1 MHTPLAH
8 RPAAAAEQCGAV
20 EEYVQLLLEGGQKFL
35 LFAHHTAL
43 LDAVEHRCNRMKAKW
58 VFGKEWRTRES

>member
-1 MHTPLAH
+1 M
-8 RPAAAAEQCGAV
+8 
-20 EEYVQLLLEGGQKFL
+20 QLLLEGGQKFL

-58 VFGKEWRTRES
+58 VFGKDWRTRES